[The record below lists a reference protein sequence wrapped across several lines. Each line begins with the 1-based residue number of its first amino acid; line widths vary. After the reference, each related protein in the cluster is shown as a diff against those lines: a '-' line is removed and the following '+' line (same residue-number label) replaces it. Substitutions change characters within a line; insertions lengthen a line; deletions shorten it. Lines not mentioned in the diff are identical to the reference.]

1 MASVHLTSATPL
13 TLSLSHWE
21 RERCCE
27 RIALFRGPFSHGERD
42 RVRGVAPDY
51 NTLRRVIP

>member
-13 TLSLSHWE
+13 TLSLSPWE
-21 RERCCE
+21 K
-27 RIALFRGPFSHGERD
+27 GPRM
-42 RVRGVAPDY
+42 RGVAPDY